1 MDLLH
6 MSLAGGMMILV
17 IALFRAALQ
26 HRVHRTVLVVLW
38 IAAALR
44 LLLPVKISSSVSIFN
59 LLTPAPQPEPLASYT
74 TQVPAAQVVAQA
86 PAPAAQAA
94 PVFSLARLLPWIW
107 AAGALAVLGYFLIN
121 HIRNRRHYSISLP
134 REGAPVC
141 LPARVQ
147 IRSLEGIST
156 PLTYGVWRPVILVPE
171 DFSALEPDK
180 QRQMLFHELAHIRHK
195 DVLTKA
201 FLLLTLAVHWFNP
214 LVWGMVYTACQDIE
228 MRADADAVTR
238 TGKKTDY
245 ARTLVEVEA
254 RRLDG
259 YLTTGFSYSN
269 TGARLKALQKG
280 KAGLW
285 RSAICLVVLL
295 TLMLGL
301 FATEARA
308 AVPSKPAPVEAA
320 GEPDLEPS
328 PAQDAAAQTAQ
339 AGPEAAIAPEAEPV
353 PDQVQVTEAAPQ
365 PPEIEKPG
373 IRPTPRT
380 SLPTAQEPPQ
390 PTEPEPEPTWTQP
403 TESDSDYEADAQS
416 TSEYIDD
423 PFINFE
429 PDPFVPYSGNPDV
442 SAPETPGTWNPEI
455 GPTFGTDANGNPTV
469 VINLYP

>member
-1 MDLLH
+1 MNLLH
-6 MSLAGGMMILV
+6 MSFAGAMMIVV
-17 IALFRAALQ
+17 ILLIRLCLQ
-26 HRVHRTVLVVLW
+26 HRLHRTVLLVLW
-38 IAAALR
+38 LVVPLRIPFRYSVFNLFSPAEPELSAAA
-44 LLLPVKISSSVSIFN
+44 VQ
-59 LLTPAPQPEPLASYT
+59 AT
-74 TQVPAAQVVAQA
+74 TVQTAAV
-86 PAPAAQAA
+86 QAA
-94 PVFSLARLLPWIW
+94 PVTAPLPFWTTQRILLVIW
-107 AAGALAVLGYFLIN
+107 AAGFVAVMGYFLVS
-121 HIRNRRHYSISLP
+121 HVRNRLRY
-134 REGAPVC
+134 RFC
-141 LPARVQ
+141 LPYDGPALPLPDGVR
-147 IRSLEGIST
+147 IRTLDVLT
-156 PLTYGVWRPVILVPE
+156 APLTYGLLRPVILVPRS
-171 DFSALEPDK
+171 FSQLDAATRLH
-180 QRQMLFHELAHIRHK
+180 MISHELSHIRHK
-195 DVLTKA
+195 DVLYKA
-201 FLLLTLAVHWFNP
+201 VMLVTLAVHWFNP
-214 LVWGMVYTACQDIE
+214 LVWVMVFTAAQDLE
-228 MRADADAVTR
+228 MRADADAVR
-238 TGKKTDY
+238 VLGKKVPY

-259 YLTTGFSYSN
+259 YLTTGFSYSS

-328 PAQDAAAQTAQ
+328 PAQDETAQTAQ

-353 PDQVQVTEAAPQ
+353 PDQVQVTEAAVQ

>member
-1 MDLLH
+1 MNLLH
-6 MSLAGGMMILV
+6 MSFAGAMMIAV
-17 IALFRAALQ
+17 ILLIRLCLQ
-26 HRVHRTVLVVLW
+26 HRLHRTVLLVLW
-38 IAAALR
+38 LAAVLRLMVPLRIPFRYSVFNLFSPAAPELSAAA
-44 LLLPVKISSSVSIFN
+44 VQ
-59 LLTPAPQPEPLASYT
+59 AT
-74 TQVPAAQVVAQA
+74 TVQTAAV
-86 PAPAAQAA
+86 QAA
-94 PVFSLARLLPWIW
+94 PVTAPLPFWTTQRILLVIW
-107 AAGALAVLGYFLIN
+107 AAGFAAVMGYFLVS
-121 HIRNRRHYSISLP
+121 HVHNRLRY
-134 REGAPVC
+134 RFC
-141 LPARVQ
+141 LPYDGPALPLPAGVR
-147 IRSLEGIST
+147 IRTLDVLT
-156 PLTYGVWRPVILVPE
+156 APLTYGLLRPVILVPRG
-171 DFSALEPDK
+171 FSQLDAATRLH
-180 QRQMLFHELAHIRHK
+180 MISHELSHIRHK
-195 DVLTKA
+195 DVLYKA
-201 FLLLTLAVHWFNP
+201 VMLVTLAVHWFNP
-214 LVWGMVYTACQDIE
+214 LVWVMVFTSSQDLE
-228 MRADADAVTR
+228 MRADADAVR
-238 TGKKTDY
+238 ALGKKVPY

-259 YLTTGFSYSN
+259 FLATGFSYSS

-328 PAQDAAAQTAQ
+328 LAQDAAAQTAQ

-353 PDQVQVTEAAPQ
+353 PDQVQVTEAAVQ

-380 SLPTAQEPPQ
+380 SLPTAQEPP
-390 PTEPEPEPTWTQP
+390 QP